1 MKKFTKLVSLILALI
16 MIAATFASCGK
27 KEVDDEKTTA
37 GTTLPPAD
45 ESTKVSDIEVID
57 WGGMEYRILGK
68 DHASYDIFTS
78 FEVWREG
85 DIPEDVVGKA
95 VWERNQDMAQN
106 YGINVVGYLRQ
117 DCNGAAALALSSGD
131 DLYDLMLLSPE
142 AFNPFAMKGQ
152 LCDIYSLPYINTAH
166 EAWMPYSN
174 EQLTMG
180 DRLYYTTNKFLIQDK
195 NRYWGMFYN
204 RDMARGL
211 NLGHFEDF
219 VFDDT
224 WTIDKVIE
232 LAKKGTYELDGQQGL
247 GKRDNWGVCS
257 YEYYNFVQLAFG
269 VGFRFTDFGVDGYPV
284 LLGAD
289 NDSISRLDAMFRLTA
304 NTDILWNDER
314 FGDMSTT
321 DSSVN
326 MFYSERA
333 LMLIGSLST
342 LQEIGSMV
350 EFKFGVLPNPKYDE
364 RQDMYYT
371 IPNLVNGSLLGVP
384 ATVNDEM
391 FAGYALELIS
401 EKSVNTSY
409 YAFIETNCKL
419 QKIYDEDSARCLEL
433 IYEGVV
439 YDIAFVSD
447 IGGIATK
454 FWKEV
459 VGKKTNV
466 YNRIYESNRIN
477 VETAIEEIKEAYAA
491 LG

>member
-1 MKKFTKLVSLILALI
+1 MKRLIKLLSLILVLI
-16 MIAATFASCGK
+16 MIVSTFAACGK
-27 KEVDDEKTTA
+27 KDGDGETTA
-37 GTTLPPAD
+37 ATTAPQSD
-45 ESTKVSDIEVID
+45 EGTKVADLEVID

-68 DHASYDIFTS
+68 DHPQHDAFVS
-78 FEVWREG
+78 FEVWRDG

-95 VWERNQDMAQN
+95 VWERNQDMALN
-106 YGINVVGYLRQ
+106 YGINVVGYLKQ
-117 DCNGAAALALSSGD
+117 DCNSIASSVISSGD

-142 AFNPFAMKGQ
+142 AFNSFAMKGQ
-152 LCDIYSLPYINTAH
+152 LLDIYSLEYINTDH

-174 EQLTMG
+174 EQLTIG
-180 DRLYYTTNKFLIQDK
+180 DKLYYTTNKFLIQDK

-204 RDMARGL
+204 RDRANEL
-211 NLGHFEDF
+211 NLGHFEDL
-219 VFDDT
+219 VFDGT

-232 LAKKGTYELDGQQGL
+232 LAKMGTYELDGQQGL

-284 LLGAD
+284 LLGAN
-289 NDSISRLDAMFRLTA
+289 NDIISRLDKMFSLTA

-314 FGDMSTT
+314 YGDMSTT

-350 EFKFGVLPNPKYDE
+350 DFKFGVLPNPKYNE

-371 IPNLVNGSLLGVP
+371 IPNLVNGSLFGVP
-384 ATVNDEM
+384 ATVVDEI

-401 EKSVNTSY
+401 EKSVDTSY
-409 YAFIETNCKL
+409 DAFIEKNCKL
-419 QKIYDEDSARCLEL
+419 QKIYDEDSAKCLEL

-447 IGGIATK
+447 IGGIGTT
-454 FWKEV
+454 FWKNV
-459 VGKKTNV
+459 VGMKTNV
-466 YNRIYESNRIN
+466 YKRVYDRNVSG
-477 VETAIEEIKEAYAA
+477 VETAIKDIKDAYAA
-491 LG
+491 LE